1 MFVDANQKAVLIG
14 GEGYTSS
21 GDSLYASCT
30 VDTNGNGSSD
40 ISGITVSFTISSDG
54 SVAVNGSA
62 DNGSYSYQ
70 MAGSIVSSGPFLAVA
85 GLYTAPYSASVTIQA
100 IVAPDGWIY
109 TSTPNHGGGGRA
121 QVTAYDQA
129 TTESSLGSTVIALKL
144 LQNAVIDAT
153 GTKGNYTYRRV
164 DPLLGG
170 GATPGT
176 PAKPTCTIVS
186 PANNTTVTNPSVTI
200 KGKTADLHEAVTN
213 VFYELNGTGVWTP
226 VGAGG
231 TTNGFTN
238 WSVVVPL
245 AIGSNTIKLY
255 AVNATNETS
264 ALTNKLSIFYKVLA
278 PLSLGISGPGKVS
291 PYTNNQPLVL
301 DKPYTITATADTGCK
316 FTNWTLYI
324 NGHLATNVTTST
336 LKFIMQSNLVIV
348 ATFEDVRKP
357 AIAIAGPASIKGSN
371 SVVSVSGT
379 ASDNVG
385 VQSVYYTI
393 NSDPANY
400 TVVTT
405 NGYGNWT
412 AVIIVSPG
420 SNFVQFYAQ
429 DAAGNVGSAALRV
442 HDLAGGFA
450 PQSMSGVNFYA
461 QPSNSEPYEVFLGMS
476 TWAYLRGSN
485 FLVGDYW
492 YNQVDAN
499 TAQVT
504 TRRLAPEAGAG
515 GSDVTTLTFTSSTDG
530 TYTDTNVGGTFT
542 LGGASGA
549 APSNLD
555 GASLEGATL
564 ALNVFTNHYTYGTFT
579 ADGLPVGVVGGG
591 TCAYVL
597 YSPQMALLTETF
609 TNTDLLGETNFVLL
623 DFEGVRLLAGFDAAS
638 KDAVKSPRTNSGA
651 FYSAA
656 TTPVAAASFDSGFF
670 TAISPATAPAG
681 HAPESLAS
689 LRAFVTI
696 THTGTNNG
704 KVTKKTVGTPLISFG
719 GATFGQID
727 PTYITNDFSAVGHYI
742 YTRTGSNTG
751 VVSVTPI
758 APSSDTGY
766 ISALKFSGPL
776 SCTFSNIPPY
786 GNDSGTVSLLQEAAT
801 VPASL
806 VGSKLTFTSSKG
818 TQTVAT
824 FGYNGMGAFVSKG
837 VTTPDSYTFGQY
849 GPQAAMLQSWDT
861 LGTNYVTL
869 WFTAP
874 TSGSFVS
881 DKIANDGTKSAD
893 HGTFVS
899 P

>member
-1 MFVDANQKAVLIG
+1 MKITTHLLCLPVLAAA
-14 GEGYTSS
+14 T
-21 GDSLYASCT
+21 
-30 VDTNGNGSSD
+30 
-40 ISGITVSFTISSDG
+40 
-54 SVAVNGSA
+54 VAV
-62 DNGSYSYQ
+62 
-70 MAGSIVSSGPFLAVA
+70 
-85 GLYTAPYSASVTIQA
+85 GLF
-100 IVAPDGWIY
+100 
-109 TSTPNHGGGGRA
+109 
-121 QVTAYDQA
+121 
-129 TTESSLGSTVIALKL
+129 
-144 LQNAVIDAT
+144 
-153 GTKGNYTYRRV
+153 
-164 DPLLGG
+164 GG
-170 GATPGT
+170 GATAWAGAA
-176 PAKPTCTIVS
+176 AKPTCTIIS

-200 KGKTADLHEAVTN
+200 KGTTHDNVAVTN
-213 VFYELNGTGVWTP
+213 LYYELNGAATWTA
-226 VGAGG
+226 VGAPGN
-231 TTNGFTN
+231 TNGFTN
-238 WSVVVPL
+238 WSVVVSNL
-245 AIGSNTIKLY
+245 TIGSNSIKLY
-255 AVNATNETS
+255 AVNSTNETS
-264 ALTNKLSIFYKVLA
+264 DPTNSLNVFYKVLA

-291 PYTNNQPLVL
+291 PYTNDQELVL

-324 NGHLATNVTTST
+324 NGLLMTNVTTST
-336 LKFIMQSNLVIV
+336 LKFIMQTDLTII
-348 ATFEDVRKP
+348 ATFEDVTKP
-357 AIAIAGPASIKGSN
+357 AITITGPASVKGSN

-393 NSDPANY
+393 NSDSANY

-405 NGYGNWT
+405 NGYSNWT

-420 SNFVQFYAQ
+420 SNFVQFYAR

-450 PQSMSGVNFYA
+450 PQSVAGLIFYG
-461 QPSNSEPYEVFLGMS
+461 QPSNAAPYTTYLGMS
-476 TWAYLRGSN
+476 TWAYVRGSN

-504 TRRLAPEAGAG
+504 TRRIAPEAGAE
-515 GSDVTTLTFTSSTDG
+515 GSDVTTLTFTSSTGG
-530 TYTDTNVGGTFT
+530 TYTDTNGGGTFT

-555 GASLEGATL
+555 GATLEGVSL
-564 ALNVFTNHYTYGTFT
+564 AGGVFTNHYTNGTFT
-579 ADGLPVGVVGGG
+579 EDNPGGVVGGG
-591 TCAYVL
+591 SCTYTL
-597 YSPQMALLTETF
+597 FSPQMALLTETF

-623 DFEGVRLLAGFDAAS
+623 DFEGVRLLAGFEAAS
-638 KDAVKSPRTNSGA
+638 KDAAKVPRTNSGA
-651 FYSAA
+651 FYSAVS
-656 TTPVAAASFDSGFF
+656 TPVAAASYDSGFF

-681 HAPESLAS
+681 NAPESLDG

-704 KVTKKTVGTPLISFG
+704 KVTTKTVGTPLISFG

-727 PTYITNDFSAVGHYI
+727 PTYTTHDFSAVGNYI
-742 YTRTGSNTG
+742 YTRTGPNTG

-766 ISALKFSGPL
+766 TSALKFSGPL
-776 SCTFSNIPPY
+776 SCTFTNIPPY
-786 GNDSGTVSLLQEAAT
+786 GNDSGSVSLSQRTAT

-806 VGSKLTFTSSKG
+806 VGSKFTITSSTG
-818 TQTVAT
+818 IQTLGT
-824 FGYNGMGAFVSKG
+824 FGYNGMGTFVTKG
-837 VTTPDSYTFGQY
+837 VTSAISYTFGQY
-849 GPQAAMLQSWDT
+849 GPQVAMLQAWDT

-874 TSGSFVS
+874 TSGSYVS
-881 DKIANDGTKSAD
+881 DKFANDGTKSAD